1 MGTHLDTR
9 EASRAEEQVRLDL
22 LKSAAERNEWGQFA
36 TPPALAAEMAEYTR
50 ELWHGRSDKVRFLD
64 PAIGT
69 GSFFSALRKTGK
81 PGWIASA
88 SGIELDPQF
97 ADAATRLWGSEGLR
111 VVPGDFTKLQP
122 PRGSERPNLILTN
135 PPYVRHHHLDPEDKV
150 RLKTIASGIAGTEV
164 SGLTGLYCYFMF
176 LSHRWLADGGVGVWL
191 VPAEFMDVNYGRALQ
206 HYLADQVT
214 LLHVHRFD
222 PRNVQ
227 FDDALVSSAIVVYE
241 KRKPPSDHAV
251 RFSYGG
257 SLLKPEIS
265 ELVPILALRENG
277 KWSGFGRD
285 ARTVRRHHDG
295 PRTTLAA
302 LFTVKRGIA
311 TGANDF
317 FILSCAEAKRLG
329 ISERFLK
336 PVLPSPRNLHETVID
351 ADRRGYPRVENP
363 RAVIDTDMSSDE
375 IREECPALWHY
386 LKQGQAQGIP
396 ELYLAGKRTPWYR
409 QEQRPPAP
417 FLCTYMGR
425 GGRGQAPFRFFWN
438 RSRATATNVYLLLY
452 PTGPLQVALDK
463 DPTLQETVFDL
474 LRGIESRALLSEG
487 RVYGGGLHKLE
498 PAELGNLDVSGFAEQ
513 LGFQI
518 PHQAQLF
525 A

>member
-1 MGTHLDTR
+1 MEAHVDAR
-9 EASRAEEQVRLDL
+9 EALRVEEQARLDL

-36 TPPALAAEMAEYTR
+36 TPPALAAEMAAYTR
-50 ELWHGRSDKVRFLD
+50 KLWRDRTETVRFLD

-69 GSFFSALRKTGK
+69 GSFFSALRKAGK
-81 PGWIASA
+81 PGWLESA
-88 SGIELDPQF
+88 SGVELDSQF
-97 ADAATRLWGSEGLR
+97 ADAAVRLWASEGLR
-111 VVPGDFTKLQP
+111 VVTGDFTKLHP
-122 PRGSERPNLILTN
+122 PRAGERPNLILTN
-135 PPYVRHHHLDPEDKV
+135 PPYVRHHHLDQDDKV

-164 SGLTGLYCYFMF
+164 SGLTGLYCYFMI
-176 LSHRWLADGGVGVWL
+176 LSHHWLADGGIGVWL
-191 VPAEFMDVNYGRALQ
+191 VPSEFMDVNYGRALQ
-206 HYLADQVT
+206 HYLTDRVT

-241 KRKPPSDHAV
+241 KRKPPSDHEV

-257 SLLKPEIS
+257 SLLKPDVS
-265 ELVPILALRENG
+265 ELVPIRALRESR

-285 ARTVRRHHDG
+285 ARAVRQSRDRF
-295 PRTTLAA
+295 PTRLAE

-317 FILSCAEAKRLG
+317 FVLSCSEAKRLG

-336 PVLPSPRNLHETVID
+336 PVLPSPRELREAVID

-363 RAVIDTDMSSDE
+363 RAVIDTNMSRDE
-375 IREECPALWHY
+375 IREECPALWRY
-386 LKQGQAQGIP
+386 LKQGEEQGIP
-396 ELYLAGKRTPWYR
+396 DLYLAGKRTPWYR

-425 GGRGQAPFRFFWN
+425 GGRGKAPFRFFWN

-452 PTGPLQVALDK
+452 PTGPLQMALDS
-463 DPTLQETVFDL
+463 DPTLYERAFDL
-474 LRGIESRALLSEG
+474 LRGIESRALLDEG

-498 PAELGNLDVSGFAEQ
+498 PAELGNLDVSSFVKQ
-513 LGFQI
+513 LGVQI
-518 PHQAQLF
+518 PRQERLF

>member
-1 MGTHLDTR
+1 
-9 EASRAEEQVRLDL
+9 
-22 LKSAAERNEWGQFA
+22 
-36 TPPALAAEMAEYTR
+36 
-50 ELWHGRSDKVRFLD
+50 
-64 PAIGT
+64 
-69 GSFFSALRKTGK
+69 
-81 PGWIASA
+81 
-88 SGIELDPQF
+88 
-97 ADAATRLWGSEGLR
+97 
-111 VVPGDFTKLQP
+111 
-122 PRGSERPNLILTN
+122 
-135 PPYVRHHHLDPEDKV
+135 
-150 RLKTIASGIAGTEV
+150 
-164 SGLTGLYCYFMF
+164 
-176 LSHRWLADGGVGVWL
+176 
-191 VPAEFMDVNYGRALQ
+191 
-206 HYLADQVT
+206 
-214 LLHVHRFD
+214 
-222 PRNVQ
+222 
-227 FDDALVSSAIVVYE
+227 
-241 KRKPPSDHAV
+241 
-251 RFSYGG
+251 
-257 SLLKPEIS
+257 
-265 ELVPILALRENG
+265 
-277 KWSGFGRD
+277 
-285 ARTVRRHHDG
+285 VRRHHDG